1 MLGKIPPPP
10 QKKKVEIFLDPPK
23 VNLFRERDAYNQ
35 GWGAGKFFSGSSSG
49 SGSWFFSQVAPAPGI
64 FFGAAPAPGGPKK
77 SAPAP
82 SYWSSL
88 AKYSFPRK
96 LVSKTAKNIKKKIIV

>member
-1 MLGKIPPPP
+1 
-10 QKKKVEIFLDPPK
+10 
-23 VNLFRERDAYNQ
+23 
-35 GWGAGKFFSGSSSG
+35 
-49 SGSWFFSQVAPAPGI
+49 VAPAPGI
-64 FFGAAPAPGGPKK
+64 FFRAAPAPGGPKK

-96 LVSKTAKNIKKKIIV
+96 LISKTVKNVKQVK

>member
-35 GWGAGKFFSGSSSG
+35 GWGVDKFFSGSRALAPN
-49 SGSWFFSQVAPAPGI
+49 FFLKWLRLLVFFFERLRLQGAQKNRLRLLPIGQVWQNILFPA
-64 FFGAAPAPGGPKK
+64 
-77 SAPAP
+77 
-82 SYWSSL
+82 
-88 AKYSFPRK
+88 
-96 LVSKTAKNIKKKIIV
+96 N